1 MKQIRLL
8 NLKSE
13 KIMGWIVGIALIVL
27 VFFSSSIIE
36 RHLKDIKKQNNELIK
51 LLKEKNSE
59 KS

>member
-1 MKQIRLL
+1 MD
-8 NLKSE
+8 
-13 KIMGWIVGIALIVL
+13 WIVGIALIVL